1 LENFKNIG
9 EKYGHTAKIWMKY
22 GNMDKKRKI
31 WKNMENM
38 DKKVQ
43 SF

>member
-1 LENFKNIG
+1 MDKIW
-9 EKYGHTAKIWMKY
+9 KYGQ
-22 GNMDKKRKI
+22 KRKI

-43 SF
+43 AFKLKPS